1 MEKLM
6 KTSKTVDKVL
16 RFVYWFSIVVGVMA
30 FAGVVCCLIAHAMG
44 LITLTE
50 ISAASFGNVE
60 ITLKEP
66 VQIEGSYLMAEL
78 IVALAVVML
87 VLSISCYMIR
97 LLRNVL
103 APMKAGQPFGG
114 IVSKDLKKL
123 GLTIAIGG
131 IIMDVVQIVGNNIVF
146 MMQNIEELLLS
157 DLVSSV
163 TLEYDINLGTVLLG
177 VLVVMLSHVFHYGEE
192 LQQQAD
198 ETL

>member
-16 RFVYWFSIVVGVMA
+16 KFVYWFSIVVGVMA
-30 FAGVVCCLIAHAMG
+30 FAGVTCCLIAYAMG
-44 LITLTE
+44 LITMTE
-50 ISAASFGNVE
+50 ISAASFGNVD

-66 VQIEGSYLMAEL
+66 VQIAGSYLVAEL
-78 IVALAVVML
+78 VIALVVVMV
-87 VLSISCYMIR
+87 VLSVSCYIIR

-103 APMKAGQPFGG
+103 VPMKAGQPFGG
-114 IVSKDLKKL
+114 TVSRDIKKL
-123 GLTIAIGG
+123 GLTVAIGG
-131 IIMDVVQIVGNNIVF
+131 IIMDFVQIVGNNVVF
-146 MMQNIEELLLS
+146 MIQNVEELLLS

-163 TLEYDINLGTVLLG
+163 TLQYDINLSTVLLG